1 MADDIRLVYTG
12 STVEAM
18 FIEELLKENGIG
30 CIRRDNLQSS
40 VDAGWANGSP
50 ENSVQI
56 FVETDHFEKAKKI
69 MEDYS
74 SSMNKQKR

>member
-1 MADDIRLVYTG
+1 MAEDIKLVYTG

-18 FIEELLKENGIG
+18 FIEEMLKENGIG

-40 VDAGWANGSP
+40 VDAGWANGWP

-56 FVETDHFEKAKKI
+56 LVETDRFLKAK
-69 MEDYS
+69 ELLDDYFS
-74 SSMNKQKR
+74 SRDKE

>member
-1 MADDIRLVYTG
+1 MAEDIKLVYTG

-40 VDAGWANGSP
+40 VDAGWANGWP
-50 ENSVQI
+50 ETSVQI
-56 FVETDHFEKAKKI
+56 FVESGLYLKAKEFL
-69 MEDYS
+69 EDYFS
-74 SSMNKQKR
+74 SRDNE

>member
-1 MADDIRLVYTG
+1 MADDIRSVYTG

-18 FIEELLKENGIG
+18 FIEELLKDNEIG

-40 VDAGWANGSP
+40 VDAGWANGWP

-56 FVETDHFEKAKKI
+56 FVETDHFEKAKKVL
-69 MEDYS
+69 EDYFLS
-74 SSMNKQKR
+74 RDK